1 MEPESSFEAALD
13 QLEQLVDDLERGEPG
28 LSEALAKYEQGVRL
42 LARCQEVLDKAE
54 RSIALLTGI
63 DPQGNPVTAPFDASI
78 PSLPESAAPKV
89 ASVPASRRK
98 RRSEKASD
106 EDDRL
111 IPF

>member
-1 MEPESSFEAALD
+1 MEPQPSFETTLR
-13 QLEQLVDDLERGEPG
+13 QLERIVDDLERGEPG
-28 LSEALAKYEQGVRL
+28 LSEALAAYEQGVRL
-42 LARCQEVLDKAE
+42 LAQCQEVLDKAE

-63 DPQGNPVTAPFDASI
+63 DRQGNPVNAPFDAST
-78 PSLPESAAPKV
+78 PSLPESDARKV
-89 ASVPASRRK
+89 ASTPASRRK